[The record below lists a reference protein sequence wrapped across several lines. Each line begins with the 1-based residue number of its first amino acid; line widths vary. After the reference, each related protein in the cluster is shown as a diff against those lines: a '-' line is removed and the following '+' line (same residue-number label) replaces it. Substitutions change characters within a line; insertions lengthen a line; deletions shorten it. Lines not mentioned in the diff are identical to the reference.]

1 MTSPCVLFKCMDI
14 FFYLFISRT
23 RASFDSG
30 TQRQTNGRKFVSML
44 KSTTFITVLRQPSA
58 EHPEK
63 NTSISIRPIPT
74 IRFRKIAY
82 KLKPKNSGQRSVRFD
97 MYGRSEHS
105 VFMFFTSHEIAFR
118 KTTVMGHRFLTFNS
132 TVTASVLQAT
142 RPECLIIFYYCLISN
157 KLI

>member
-1 MTSPCVLFKCMDI
+1 MTSPCVLYTFMDI

-44 KSTTFITVLRQPSA
+44 KSTTFITVLRQPST
-58 EHPEK
+58 EHPERD
-63 NTSISIRPIPT
+63 TSISIRPIPT

-82 KLKPKNSGQRSVRFD
+82 KLKPKNSGRSVRFD

-105 VFMFFTSHEIAFR
+105 VFTFFTSHEIAFR
-118 KTTVMGHRFLTFNS
+118 KTTVMDHRFLTFNS
-132 TVTASVLQAT
+132 TVIALVL
-142 RPECLIIFYYCLISN
+142 
-157 KLI
+157 